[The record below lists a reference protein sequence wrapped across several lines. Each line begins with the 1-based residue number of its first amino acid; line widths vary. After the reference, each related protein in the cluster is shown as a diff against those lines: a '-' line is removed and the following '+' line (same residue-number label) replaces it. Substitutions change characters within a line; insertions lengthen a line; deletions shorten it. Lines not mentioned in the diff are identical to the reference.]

1 MMIIAQLIGMTAA
14 NAARRASRE
23 EVADGI
29 LAGLRRTRAI
39 LDEQLGYM
47 AARVFDDGV
56 REFLIVNRLRRG
68 PSEAPATLPA
78 EGGAQTQARRVAVT
92 MFEDIV
98 GFCATLPGP
107 SPVVTLAG
115 GVAPALLSQLAEL
128 MGGLPD
134 ADELLARVGAPE
146 AREGAEEPD
155 PAVIR
160 IH

>member
-23 EVADGI
+23 EVAAGI
-29 LAGLRRTRAI
+29 LAGLRRTRSI

-47 AARVFDDGV
+47 ASRMFDDGV
-56 REFLIVNRLRRG
+56 REFLVMNRLRRG
-68 PSEAPATLPA
+68 LSEPPPLLSA
-78 EGGAQTQARRVAVT
+78 EGGAETQARRVAVT

-115 GVAPALLSQLAEL
+115 GVAPALLSQMAEL
-128 MGGLPD
+128 LGGLPD
-134 ADELLARVGAPE
+134 VDELLARVGSPLGRA
-146 AREGAEEPD
+146 GAEEPD